1 MTLVY
6 ILVAVW
12 LILGG
17 LLAWGLSRWFRWVRG
32 DFDAD

>member
-6 ILVAVW
+6 VLVAAW

-17 LLAWGLSRWFRWVRG
+17 LLARGLSRWFRFMRG